1 MQRSALAEGP
11 EGSRSEVLDLIHE
24 HCEGGNLA
32 TALQS
37 GFFLTPDK
45 RLHNNNVMQVVWE
58 MSVGL
63 NYLHSKGAV
72 HGALSNMFLLK
83 SRSGVEQGP
92 VVKLHGG
99 AGLIP
104 RFGVGWYEALGVVQ
118 GT

>member
-37 GFFLTPDK
+37 SFFLAPDR

-72 HGALSNMFLLK
+72 HGTLSDMLLLQ
-83 SRSGVEQGP
+83 SRSSIQ
-92 VVKLHGG
+92 
-99 AGLIP
+99 
-104 RFGVGWYEALGVVQ
+104 
-118 GT
+118 